1 MGESLNRISRIREKV
16 ILLIESQQKL
26 RIENT
31 ELQRNRKALQ
41 EKIELQ
47 RKTIEELTEKNKVLI
62 FAKSIKNGD
71 LNSDVKMRIDEM
83 VREIDKCIGLLN
95 K

>member
-1 MGESLNRISRIREKV
+1 MAESINMISRIREKL
-16 ILLIESQQKL
+16 IQLIELLRKL
-26 RIENT
+26 RIENI
-31 ELQRNRKALQ
+31 ELQKNQKVLQ

-47 RKTIEELTEKNKVLI
+47 NKTIEELTEKNKVLI

>member
-1 MGESLNRISRIREKV
+1 MSESLRMIRRLREKLIRLIDIKRKLSTENV
-16 ILLIESQQKL
+16 ELLKKQK
-26 RIENT
+26 
-31 ELQRNRKALQ
+31 AFQ

-47 RKTIEELTEKNKVLI
+47 NKTIEELTEKNKILI
-62 FAKSIKNGD
+62 FAKSVNNGD
-71 LNSDVKMRIDEM
+71 LNSDVKKRIDEM

>member
-1 MGESLNRISRIREKV
+1 MGESMIMISRIREKL
-16 ILLIESQQKL
+16 IQLIELQRKL
-26 RIENT
+26 RIENI
-31 ELQRNRKALQ
+31 ELQKNQKVLQ

-47 RKTIEELTEKNKVLI
+47 NKTIEELTEKNKVLI

>member
-1 MGESLNRISRIREKV
+1 MISRIREKL
-16 ILLIESQQKL
+16 IHLIELLRKL
-26 RIENT
+26 RIENI
-31 ELQRNRKALQ
+31 ELQKNQKLLL

-47 RKTIEELTEKNKVLI
+47 NKTIEELTEKNKVLI

>member
-1 MGESLNRISRIREKV
+1 MAESINMISRIREKL
-16 ILLIESQQKL
+16 IQLIELLRKL
-26 RIENT
+26 RIENI
-31 ELQRNRKALQ
+31 ELQKNQKLLL

-47 RKTIEELTEKNKVLI
+47 NKTIEELTEKNKVLI

>member
-1 MGESLNRISRIREKV
+1 MGESMNMISRIREKL
-16 ILLIESQQKL
+16 IQLIELQRKL
-26 RIENT
+26 RIENI
-31 ELQRNRKALQ
+31 ELKKNKIVLQ

-47 RKTIEELTEKNKVLI
+47 NKTIEELIEKNKVLI